1 MCIALPYRIVS
12 VVDVARMLVAVAGDD
27 ESDREVVSAVLVVTP
42 EQPVEQLVGA
52 FALVHAGFAIS
63 LIDEAEAH
71 SRGQVFAALQG
82 GEDVIDLSEF
92 YAATAEGAA
101 EPGTGGEGGATVAR
115 LPPSFVK
122 VVSDV

>member
-12 VVDVARMLVAVAGDD
+12 VVDAARMLVAVAGDD
-27 ESDREVVSAVLVVTP
+27 ESDREVVSAALVVTP

-63 LIDEAEAH
+63 LIDEAEAR

-92 YAATAEGAA
+92 YAATEGAA
-101 EPGTGGEGGATVAR
+101 EPRADGDGGATVAH
-115 LPPSFVK
+115 LPPSFGK
-122 VVSDV
+122 VFSNV

>member
-1 MCIALPYRIVS
+1 MS

-27 ESDREVVSAVLVVTP
+27 GSDREIVSAALVVTP

-63 LIDEAEAH
+63 LIDEAEAR

-82 GEDVIDLSEF
+82 GGDVIDLSEF
-92 YAATAEGAA
+92 YAATEGAA
-101 EPGTGGEGGATVAR
+101 EPGAAGEGGATVAPS
-115 LPPSFVK
+115 PPSFGK